1 MTSSLTSNLAYYLLA
16 NCVEP
21 AIISRSSMTDYRT
34 LSDEQLA
41 GECQAGPLSA
51 FEELVSRHESRLFHF
66 LCQKMRSR
74 ENAQDVA
81 QTVLITAWQR
91 IGQYRTKAKF
101 ATWLYTIARNMVISH
116 YRKHC
121 RMHHCELECA
131 GEKLVQT
138 ETPADEL
145 PTGEEHEN
153 LWLVARAVLKNDY
166 YDVLWFKYQE
176 HLSIAEIAR
185 LMKRSNTLVK
195 VMLHRARKA
204 LGRALLAEETAVPA
218 KTPEPFKAAEVPE
231 LILTNC

>member
-1 MTSSLTSNLAYYLLA
+1 MA
-16 NCVEP
+16 
-21 AIISRSSMTDYRT
+21 DYRT
-34 LSDEQLA
+34 LTDEQLA
-41 GECQAGPLSA
+41 GECQAGSLSA

-74 ENAQDVA
+74 EDAQDMA

-116 YRKHC
+116 YRKYGRVHL
-121 RMHHCELECA
+121 CELECA
-131 GEKLVQT
+131 GEKLEET
-138 ETPADEL
+138 HTPADAL
-145 PTGEEHEN
+145 VTDEEHDD
-153 LWLVARAVLKNDY
+153 LWRVARSALRSDA

-176 HLSIAEIAR
+176 GLTIVEIAT
-185 LMKRSNTLVK
+185 LMKRSNTAVK

-204 LGRALLAEETAVPA
+204 LGRALLAEETLETA
-218 KTPEPFKAAEVPE
+218 KAPESSVAPE